1 MEKNAE
7 KFVNDEIEDI
17 EITNLTEINEYFKIF
32 KALINEERARVK
44 DLKSIIKSEQL

>member
-32 KALINEERARVK
+32 KTLINEERA
-44 DLKSIIKSEQL
+44 